1 MDLILE
7 LPKQVQKFLFKKEQE
22 YGQLKFILSQATDE
36 TSCFV
41 NELLEA
47 LTNIIKQF
55 NIYDIR
61 MFYENDSSK
70 PCINISP
77 GVISCYNY
85 FLLNTN
91 FQSQS
96 LLTEDLM
103 LGHIVHSWPTLSPY
117 LFVQVIWRIKCEDLL
132 IESLMHLPLDL
143 CVDILDITI
152 RCINDLEIL
161 RAKRFVFILISKLY
175 YRCLWL
181 HFGMLSKRNV
191 TEIVSQLVAHFQAL
205 LDVVSSKF
213 VSLKSSNQEK
223 YLQHGIL
230 LKDMLRYIRMCMRY
244 KTKNFPIKNDR
255 LKLFEITYGNNDGR
269 TDYFC
274 KLPIDKVKSII
285 ATLDQ
290 ELISLLLN
298 QIKQVD
304 CLEFM
309 DWAEVDDN
317 ENIMISL
324 QRAIII
330 ECHCFIEFMKQN
342 ELLSTN
348 DHLLHCLEQ
357 LVGPKKPEESV
368 LSLEELCHSIENG
381 KLDDMKELMKHY
393 KKWDLSVLQFITRK
407 TELLNVQDSSTVLEY
422 FHYIVEHMN
431 NYEENYQIYTLVLKI
446 LTKQQLSDM
455 YRIVL
460 LYTIQHF
467 HDNRLTFLFNSEHF
481 KTYIESNTNIS
492 ELQEFRIILIFVMLN
507 PKVVLTTLV
516 RIAVGSTE
524 TEYRNVMFKKHQ
536 TYFLYGFFIAKLDDH
551 DNLLTFILK
560 NVWLCDNS
568 TWCYKQFET
577 FMNDMLQKKVI
588 TPDDLLNNV
597 YIPCLIDKI
606 FNCSNL
612 LSILIHMYSILKK
625 KICTHRT
632 NYVLLIIELIKKM
645 SMLRKS
651 NPVYLRSIVN
661 NLLDR
666 GTMILNLIFAR
677 PNLLTLK
684 NQSEIMIK
692 VNNFVEPID
701 QILLAPLLQK
711 ILRGTVQDVIQNY
724 ERRCSII
731 YQLIYTNSQG
741 KSDFFKFNQ
750 KALLRH
756 MMLHATE
763 EEYKNFAIEMT
774 IVSWSYFGWANELE
788 AYENVLHITA
798 EAMQLALIFTDTFP
812 KDSFVSLLRALMHYC
827 NTLLLLKHQMYNQE
841 IFFNI
846 LSKTLFSLKSAINE
860 TQYGKIYDNLLEHIN
875 NMSVDANSRIKDYFR
890 KISELIEIHFVR
902 SEKIENENSDNLVYT
917 SLSHLIS
924 TTNEISDMFKA
935 YQFICDC
942 VDNIIHLKN
951 KYFVTDYRTK

>member
-1 MDLILE
+1 MLFRFLFKMDLILE
-7 LPKQVQKFLFKKEQE
+7 LPKQIQKFLFKKEQE
-22 YGQLKFILSQATDE
+22 YGQLKFILSRATDE
-36 TSCFV
+36 TSYFV
-41 NELLEA
+41 NEFLEA

-55 NIYDIR
+55 NIYNVR
-61 MFYENDSSK
+61 LYYENDSSK

-77 GVISCYNY
+77 GTISCYNY

-96 LLTEDLM
+96 LLAEDLM
-103 LGHIVHSWPTLSPY
+103 LGHIVHSWPTLSPF
-117 LFVQVIWRIKCEDLL
+117 LFIQIIWRIKCEDLL

-181 HFGMLSKRNV
+181 HFGILSKRNV
-191 TEIVSQLVAHFQAL
+191 TEIISQLVAHFQVL

-213 VSLKSSNQEK
+213 VSLELSNQK
-223 YLQHGIL
+223 KHLQHGIL
-230 LKDMLRYIRMCMRY
+230 LKDMLRYIKMCMRY
-244 KTKNFPIKNDR
+244 KTKNFPVKNDR
-255 LKLFEITYGNNDGR
+255 LGLFEITYGNNDGR

-274 KLPIDKVKSII
+274 TVPIDKVKSII

-290 ELISLLLN
+290 ELITLLLN

-309 DWAEVDDN
+309 DWAEIDDL
-317 ENIMISL
+317 ENITISL

-348 DHLLHCLEQ
+348 DHLLQCLEQ

-381 KLDDMKELMKHY
+381 KLDDMKELMKYY
-393 KKWDLSVLQFITRK
+393 KKWDLSVLQFISRK

-422 FHYIVEHMN
+422 FHYIVEHIN
-431 NYEENYQIYTLVLKI
+431 NYEKNYQIYTLILEI
-446 LTKQQLSDM
+446 LTNQQLSDM

-467 HDNRLTFLFNSEHF
+467 HDNHLTFLFSSEYF
-481 KTYIESNTNIS
+481 KTYIESNLNIS

-516 RIAVGSTE
+516 RIAIGSTE
-524 TEYRNVMFKKHQ
+524 TEYQNVMFKKHQ
-536 TYFLYGFFIAKLDDH
+536 TYFLYGFFIAKLDDY

-560 NVWLCDNS
+560 NIWLHDNS

-577 FMNDMLQKKVI
+577 FMNDMLQKKAI

-597 YIPCLIDKI
+597 YIPCLI
-606 FNCSNL
+606 
-612 LSILIHMYSILKK
+612 
-625 KICTHRT
+625 
-632 NYVLLIIELIKKM
+632 ELIKKM

-651 NPVYLRSIVN
+651 NPMYLRSTVN

-666 GTMILNLIFAR
+666 GTMILNLVSAR

-684 NQSEIMIK
+684 NQSEIITK

-711 ILRGTVQDVIQNY
+711 ILRGTVKDVIQNY
-724 ERRCSII
+724 ERRCSTI
-731 YQLIYTNSQG
+731 YQLIYTNSQR
-741 KSDFFKFNQ
+741 KSDLFKFNQ

-763 EEYKNFAIEMT
+763 DEYKNFAIEMT
-774 IVSWSYFGWANELE
+774 MVSWSYFGWANELE

-827 NTLLLLKHQMYNQE
+827 NTLLFLKHQICNNQE
-841 IFFNI
+841 ILFNV
-846 LSKTLFSLKSAINE
+846 LSKTLFSLKSAVNE

-875 NMSVDANSRIKDYFR
+875 NMCVDANYRIRDYFR

-902 SEKIENENSDNLVYT
+902 SEKIENESSDNLVYT
-917 SLSHLIS
+917 SLSLLTS

-935 YQFICDC
+935 YQFVCDC
-942 VDNIIHLKN
+942 IDDIIHLKN
-951 KYFVTDYRTK
+951 KYFVTDYRTNVRFHTLGRINYL

>member
-1 MDLILE
+1 MDIILE
-7 LPKQVQKFLFKKEQE
+7 LPRQIQKFLFKKEEE
-22 YGQLKFILSQATDE
+22 YGQLKYILSRATEE
-36 TSCFV
+36 TSCFI
-41 NELLEA
+41 NELLDA
-47 LTNIIKQF
+47 LTNIVKQF
-55 NIYDIR
+55 NIYNIKV
-61 MFYENDSSK
+61 FYENDSSK

-77 GVISCYNY
+77 AIIGWYNY
-85 FLLNTN
+85 FFFNTN
-91 FQSQS
+91 FHSQS

-117 LFVQVIWRIKCEDLL
+117 LFIQIIWCIKCEDIL

-143 CVDILDITI
+143 CVDILEII
-152 RCINDLEIL
+152 VRCINDLEIL

-181 HFGMLSKRNV
+181 HFGMLSKRDI

-213 VSLKSSNQEK
+213 VSHKSSSQEK

-230 LKDMLRYIRMCMRY
+230 LKDILRYVRMCMRY

-255 LKLFEITYGNNDGR
+255 LKLFEITYGNNDGS

-274 KLPIDKVKSII
+274 KLPIDKVKSVI

-290 ELISLLLN
+290 ELITLLLN

-309 DWAEVDDN
+309 NWAEVDDN
-317 ENIMISL
+317 ENITISL

-330 ECHCFIEFMKQN
+330 ECHYFIEFMKQN
-342 ELLSTN
+342 EFLSTN

-357 LVGPKKPEESV
+357 LVGPKKPEEPI

-381 KLDDMKELMKHY
+381 KLDDMKELMKYY
-393 KKWDLSVLQFITRK
+393 KKWDLSVLQFISRK
-407 TELLNVQDSSTVLEY
+407 TELLNVQDISTLLEY
-422 FHYIVEHMN
+422 LHYIVEHMN
-431 NYEENYQIYTLVLKI
+431 DYEEKYQVYTLILKI
-446 LTKQQLSDM
+446 LTEQQLSDM

-481 KTYIESNTNIS
+481 KIYVESNLNVCD
-492 ELQEFRIILIFVMLN
+492 LQEFRIILIFVMLN

-516 RIAVGSTE
+516 RIAIGSTE
-524 TEYRNVMFKKHQ
+524 TKYRNLMFKKHQ

-560 NVWLCDNS
+560 NIWLHDNS
-568 TWCYKQFET
+568 TWCYKQFDA
-577 FMNDMLQKKVI
+577 FMNDMLQKKAI

-597 YIPCLIDKI
+597 YIPCLTWKVS
-606 FNCSNL
+606 NCSNL

-632 NYVLLIIELIKKM
+632 NYVLLITELIKKT
-645 SMLRKS
+645 SILRKS
-651 NPVYLRSIVN
+651 NPVYLRSTIN

-666 GTMILNLIFAR
+666 GTMVLNLVFAQ

-684 NQSEIMIK
+684 NQSEIMKK

-724 ERRCSII
+724 ERRCFTI
-731 YQLIYTNSQG
+731 YQLTYKNSQC
-741 KSDFFKFNQ
+741 KSDFFKFDQ

-756 MMLHATE
+756 MMLHSTE

-774 IVSWSYFGWANELE
+774 IVSWSYFGWVNELE

-798 EAMQLALIFTDTFP
+798 EAMQLALIFTNTFP

-827 NTLLLLKHQMYNQE
+827 NVLLFLKHQICKNQD
-841 IFFNI
+841 ILFNI
-846 LSKTLFSLKSAINE
+846 LSKTLFSLKNTVNE
-860 TQYGKIYDNLLEHIN
+860 TQYGKIYDNLLEQIN
-875 NMSVDANSRIKDYFR
+875 NMCVDEISKIGDYFH
-890 KISELIEIHFVR
+890 KISELIEVYFVR
-902 SEKIENENSDNLVYT
+902 SEKIE
-917 SLSHLIS
+917 
-924 TTNEISDMFKA
+924 K
-935 YQFICDC
+935 
-942 VDNIIHLKN
+942 
-951 KYFVTDYRTK
+951 